1 MLAIAVVLIA
11 CTVAFFICAW
21 REPVALQH
29 DATAGATIRNA
40 STFLLFATALFACLL
55 AAVFDLLT
63 LIRRTLASLDSAADS
78 AGRVVT
84 GDFSAPAVSRD
95 GCLTDMSRFIED
107 FNAMTIHLK
116 HLTSFDAATA
126 AAGSGNAMRAP
137 LAELETRLEEIRGL
151 ATEADASSREALLH
165 CVDGLFR
172 FVDDLRV
179 AEQPE
184 APPIRALPR

>member
-1 MLAIAVVLIA
+1 M
-11 CTVAFFICAW
+11 TVPAK
-21 REPVALQH
+21 P
-29 DATAGATIRNA
+29 
-40 STFLLFATALFACLL
+40 
-55 AAVFDLLT
+55 
-63 LIRRTLASLDSAADS
+63 SLHLP
-78 AGRVVT
+78 GVRH
-84 GDFSAPAVSRD
+84 
-95 GCLTDMSRFIED
+95 GCLTNTSRFIED
-107 FNAMTIHLK
+107 FNTMTIQLK

-126 AAGSGNAMRAP
+126 AAAGGNAMRAP

-179 AEQPE
+179 VEQPE